1 MSCGLPVVGSRT
13 GGLPE
18 VVEDG
23 ETGLL
28 ADPGD
33 VEAMSGAAL
42 RILGDEP
49 LRARLSR
56 AARDR
61 AVRLFRAEEVLLR
74 WEALYRR
81 LLERG

>member
-1 MSCGLPVVGSRT
+1 MSCGLPVVGSLT

-28 ADPGD
+28 ANPGD

-42 RILGDEP
+42 RILSDPP
-49 LRARLSR
+49 LHARLSR

-61 AVRLFRAEEVLLR
+61 AVRLFRAQEVLLR
-74 WEALYRR
+74 WEALYARVVGS
-81 LLERG
+81 E